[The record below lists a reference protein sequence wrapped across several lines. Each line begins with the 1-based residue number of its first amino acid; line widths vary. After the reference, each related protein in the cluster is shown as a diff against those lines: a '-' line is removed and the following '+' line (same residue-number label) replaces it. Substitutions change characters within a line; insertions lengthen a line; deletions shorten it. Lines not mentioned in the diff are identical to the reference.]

1 MLMLL
6 ALLAQEPPACRTRA
20 GCAATVAAVIARS
33 DSDSDGRLSRSE
45 WTRMGEVA
53 LAPLSGQ
60 MTPDKV
66 ARMRR
71 DIAEDFRA
79 EDADRDGYLTTDEML
94 KIRMAAFPCVDADG
108 DGTIS
113 PEEHSAGIDSCRPAA
128 APRP

>member
-20 GCAATVAAVIARS
+20 GCAAAVAAVIARS
-33 DSDSDGRLSRSE
+33 DSDDDGRLSRSE
-45 WTRMGEVA
+45 WTRMGEAA

-60 MTPDKV
+60 MAPDEV

-79 EDADRDGYLTTDEML
+79 EDADGDGYLTADEML
-94 KIRMAAFPCVDADG
+94 KIRMAAFPCFDADG
-108 DGTIS
+108 DRKIS
-113 PEEHSAGIDSCRPAA
+113 PEEHSAGIDLCRPA
-128 APRP
+128 PDLRR